1 MLQMNKLLVFCL
13 SLTCAVGFAQVQP
26 PVCPKQPKVLSM
38 HGDNRN
44 DDYYWLNQ
52 YWLKGPDSSK
62 VVQYLTEENN
72 YFEAGTKATKPLQE
86 KLYKEILGKIKQ
98 TDQSLPYFLEGYWYI
113 TKTEEGKEY
122 ATYVRKKGTMK
133 AKEEL
138 LADVN
143 VMAKGHSYYG
153 FSGLMVSPN
162 NELAAYGVDTIS
174 RRKYVIYFK
183 NLRTGELLQ
192 DQIQNTDG
200 YVVWANDNKTVFYTR
215 KNEVTLRSEKVMKHR
230 LGTDSSKDEEVFFE
244 KDETYNVGIGKTKS
258 KKYIMIS
265 SGSTLSSEVRWIDA
279 NQPDAVF
286 AVFQPREKEMLYD
299 VDHYKDKFYIVTNWN
314 ALNFRLME
322 TPLNK
327 TGKAN
332 WKETI
337 AHRKDVLLSGIEI
350 FNDYMV
356 LSERSKGLTQVRV
369 IEHQSK
375 KSHYINFGEAAYVA
389 YPGFN
394 PEFNTTSIRYN
405 YQSLT
410 TPGSVFEYN
419 MKTKTRKLLKEQPVL
434 GTFKKTDYVTERV
447 NVKAKDGTIVPMS
460 IVYKKGFVK
469 NGTKPLLL
477 YGYGSYGNSTDP
489 SFSISRLS
497 LLDRGF
503 AFAIAHVRGGQ
514 EMGRQWY
521 EDGKM
526 FKKINTFNDFIDC
539 ADWLVANKF
548 TSPKHLYT
556 SGGSAGGLLMGAIVN
571 MRPDLW
577 NGVVAAVPFV
587 DVVTTMLDESI
598 PLTTGEFDEWGNPKN
613 KESYFYMKSYSPYD
627 NVGAKNY
634 PNMLVTTGLHDSQV
648 QYFEPAKWVA
658 RLRELKTGNNKLYL
672 YTNMTTGHGGSSGR
686 FQRIKE
692 VARDY
697 AFFLDLEGIKE

>member
-1 MLQMNKLLVFCL
+1 
-13 SLTCAVGFAQVQP
+13 
-26 PVCPKQPKVLSM
+26 
-38 HGDNRN
+38 
-44 DDYYWLNQ
+44 
-52 YWLKGPDSSK
+52 
-62 VVQYLTEENN
+62 
-72 YFEAGTKATKPLQE
+72 
-86 KLYKEILGKIKQ
+86 
-98 TDQSLPYFLEGYWYI
+98 
-113 TKTEEGKEY
+113 
-122 ATYVRKKGTMK
+122 
-133 AKEEL
+133 
-138 LADVN
+138 
-143 VMAKGHSYYG
+143 MAKGHSYYG

-627 NVGAKNY
+627 NVSAKNY

>member
-1 MLQMNKLLVFCL
+1 MNKLLIFCL
-13 SLTCAVGFAQVQP
+13 TFTWAVGFAQVQP
-26 PVCPKQPKVLSM
+26 PVCPKQPKVLTM
-38 HGDNRN
+38 HGDNRS

-72 YFEAGTKATKPLQE
+72 YFEAGTKNSKPLQE

-98 TDQSLPYFLEGYWYI
+98 TDESLPYFLEGYWYI

-143 VMAKGHSYYG
+143 VMAKGHAYYG

-162 NELAAYGVDTIS
+162 NELAAYGVDTVS
-174 RRKYVIYFK
+174 RRKYTIYFK
-183 NLRTGELLQ
+183 NLKTGEVMQ
-192 DQIQNTDG
+192 DHIQNTDG

-244 KDETYNVGIGKTKS
+244 KDETYSVGIGKTKS
-258 KKYIMIS
+258 KKYIMIV
-265 SGSTLSSEVRWIDA
+265 SGSTLSSEVRVIDA
-279 NQPDAVF
+279 SMPDSKF
-286 AVFQPREKEMLYD
+286 AVFHPREKEMLYD

-322 TPLNK
+322 TPLAK

-394 PEFNTTSIRYN
+394 PEFNTASIRYN

-419 MKTKTRKLLKEQPVL
+419 MKTKARKLLKEQPVL
-434 GTFKKTDYVTERV
+434 GSFKKTDYVTERV

-469 NGTKPLLL
+469 NGSKPLLL

-489 SFSISRLS
+489 SFSIARLS

-539 ADWLVANKF
+539 ADWLVANKY

-613 KESYFYMKSYSPYD
+613 KDSYFYMKSYSPYD

-658 RLRELKTGNNKLYL
+658 RLREMKTGNNKLYL
-672 YTNMTTGHGGSSGR
+672 YTNMSTGHGGSSGR

-697 AFFLDLEGIKE
+697 AFFLDLEGITE

>member
-1 MLQMNKLLVFCL
+1 MYKIFIFILCMNTFLLNAQM
-13 SLTCAVGFAQVQP
+13 QP
-26 PVCPKQPKVLSM
+26 PVCPKQSKVLTA
-38 HGDNRN
+38 HNDNRN

-52 YWLKGPDSSK
+52 YLLKGPDSSK
-62 VVQYLTEENN
+62 VVKYLEEENA
-72 YFEAGTKATKPLQE
+72 YFQEGTKHTASLQD
-86 KLYKEILGKIKQ
+86 KIYKEILGKIKQ
-98 TDQSLPYFLEGYWYI
+98 TDESVPYFLNGYWYI
-113 TKTEEGKEY
+113 NKTEEGKEY
-122 ATYVRKKGTMK
+122 STFVRRKGNMK

-143 VMAKGHSYYG
+143 EMAKGHAYYG
-153 FSGLMVSPN
+153 FSGMMVSPN
-162 NELAAYGVDTIS
+162 NEIGAFGVDTVS
-174 RRKYVIYFK
+174 RRNYVISFK
-183 NLRTGELLQ
+183 NLKTGEIYQ
-192 DQIQNTDG
+192 DKIEKTDG

-215 KNEVTLRSEKVMKHR
+215 KNEVTLRSEKVMKHT
-230 LGTDSSKDEEVFFE
+230 LGTDAANDVEVYFE

-258 KKYIMIS
+258 LKYIFIS
-265 SGSTLSSEVRWIDA
+265 SGSTLSSETRFIDA
-279 NQPDAVF
+279 GKPNGNFTVF
-286 AVFQPREKEMLYD
+286 HPREKDLLYD
-299 VDHYKDKFYIVTNWN
+299 VDHFNDKFYIVTNWK

-322 TPLNK
+322 TSLTK
-327 TGKAN
+327 TEKSN

-337 AHRKDVLLSGIEI
+337 AHRKDVLLNSIEI

-356 LSERSKGLTQVRV
+356 LSERSKGLTQIR
-369 IEHQSK
+369 IIDHKTK
-375 KSHYINFGEAAYVA
+375 KSKYIDFGEAAYVA

-394 PEFNTTSIRYN
+394 PEFKTETFRFG

-410 TPGSVFEYN
+410 TPGSTFDYN
-419 MKTKTRKLLKEQPVL
+419 MKTNTKKLLKEQPVL
-434 GTFKKTDYVTERV
+434 GTFNKTDYVSERV
-447 NVKAKDGTIVPMS
+447 YVKAKDGTKIPLS
-460 IVYKKGFVK
+460 IVYKKGFEK
-469 NGTKPLLL
+469 NGNKPLLL

-526 FKKINTFNDFIDC
+526 FKKMNTFTDFIDC
-539 ADWLVANKF
+539 ADWLVANKY

-556 SGGSAGGLLMGAIVN
+556 NGGSAGGLLMGAIVN
-571 MRPDLW
+571 LRPDLW
-577 NGVVAAVPFV
+577 NGVIAAVPFV

-613 KESYFYMKSYSPYD
+613 KDSYFYMKSYSPYD
-627 NVGAKNY
+627 NVAAKNY

-658 RLRELKTGNNKLYL
+658 KLRELKTGNNKLYL
-672 YTNMTTGHGGSSGR
+672 YTNMSTGHGGSSGR